1 MAIIT
6 VPTAGAAFIG
16 APFKGPFKGGGVLL
30 GNGRLLELVEL
41 GAGAGSSPLVDVA
54 AVPFFDGWTALVV
67 SRRTAG
73 AVTDGQVLLQEG
85 TD

>member
-1 MAIIT
+1 MATII
-6 VPTAGAAFIG
+6 VPTAGAAFVG

-30 GNGRLLELVEL
+30 GNGRLLELVDL
-41 GAGAGSSPLVDVA
+41 GAGAGSTPPVDVA

-67 SRRTAG
+67 SGRTGG
-73 AVTDGQVLLQEG
+73 AVMDGQVLLQEE